1 MKIFGFGYCSI
12 FVCIWYLVSNYGLI
26 RLKRFI
32 LSFTAKLCNWFF
44 SLTTFNASYIC
55 LKIWCDGKSWKI
67 LGTKHDLSHSAN
79 EIVICWLD
87 CKWDRHLLAG
97 SSHFYCFPRYIQ
109 GVVFADHSYKHRSYF
124 IWRCALLGLELSPAN
139 GLESAPYPTPPKI
152 NIFRYPTPPNPIS

>member
-1 MKIFGFGYCSI
+1 M
-12 FVCIWYLVSNYGLI
+12 SNYGLI

-55 LKIWCDGKSWKI
+55 LKIWCDGESWKI
-67 LGTKHDLSHSAN
+67 LGTKHGLSHIAN

-124 IWRCALLGLELSPAN
+124 IWRCALLGLELGCSSSFL
-139 GLESAPYPTPPKI
+139 LERTLFSCS
-152 NIFRYPTPPNPIS
+152 IFKGKLLFCCCTSRTL